1 MGLVVLVSG
10 LVLFLGP
17 HAFVS
22 MRAQRASLIG
32 RYGEGTYKVLFSFIA
47 LVGLTLIGVGFAR
60 YRAFGWIDVWYPLTW
75 TRHLAI
81 ALMWPAVVLVVAAY
95 IPGHIKRTTKHPMLA
110 GVKLWA
116 FAHLIANGDVGSIVL
131 FGSILVWAVFDRIS
145 LKHRTD
151 PGAPPM
157 PVGGLTNDLLAVIVG
172 TIVYLA
178 LAFVFHP
185 AIIGVPVFG
194 S

>member
-22 MRAQRASLIG
+22 MRAQRARLIG

-60 YRAFGWIDVWYPLTW
+60 YRAFGWIDVWYPPTW

-151 PGAPPM
+151 PGAPPI

>member
-22 MRAQRASLIG
+22 MRARRATLIR
-32 RYGEGTYKVLFSFIA
+32 RYGEGTYKVLFSLIA
-47 LVGLTLIGVGFAR
+47 LVGLTLIGIGFAR
-60 YRAFGWIDVWYPLTW
+60 YRASGWIDVWYPPTW

-81 ALMWPAVVLVVAAY
+81 ALMWPAVVLVVATY

-151 PGAPPM
+151 PGVPPI